1 MCLQMRFV
9 AKIKRKKVNLKEE
22 YFKVKYLTAGNEKKG
37 TFYIFPSLSGREG
50 VVGEWSR
57 CLWSPKLGFLRAN

>member
-1 MCLQMRFV
+1 MCLQIRFV

-37 TFYIFPSLSGREG
+37 TFFPSLSGREG
-50 VVGEWSR
+50 EVGE
-57 CLWSPKLGFLRAN
+57 

>member
-1 MCLQMRFV
+1 MCLQIRFV

-37 TFYIFPSLSGREG
+37 RGWWGSGVDAWGVPSWVSFEQTDNNNQN
-50 VVGEWSR
+50 
-57 CLWSPKLGFLRAN
+57 FL

>member
-1 MCLQMRFV
+1 MCLQIRFV

-22 YFKVKYLTAGNEKKG
+22 YFKVKYLTAWNEKKG
-37 TFYIFPSLSGREG
+37 TFFPSLSGREG

-57 CLWSPKLGFLRAN
+57 CLRSPNLGFQFLRAN